1 MKAVIVAG
9 GTAPSKDLFFR
20 ETEDANILIAAD
32 SGINTFYKYGATPNI
47 ILGDFDSADSEALN
61 YYTKTKKVTFKPEK
75 DFTDS
80 ELAFNNA
87 LELGATEVVLLGCTG
102 TRLDHTIAN
111 LGLLRSG
118 LEKNVI
124 TSIKDENNYIFLV
137 SKNTT
142 FYGAPGQTISFQAFG
157 GNVSNFNIYNAKYPL
172 YDYNLTLGDGRTVSN
187 EFQDTPIE
195 ISFTCGIV
203 MVMYSND

>member
-9 GTAPSKDLFFR
+9 GNAPSKDLFFK
-20 ETEDANILIAAD
+20 EIKDANILIAAD
-32 SGINTFYKYGATPNI
+32 SGINTFYNYDITPNI

-61 YYTKTKKVTFKPEK
+61 YYGQIKRITFKPEK

-80 ELAFNNA
+80 ELAFNNV

-111 LGLLRSG
+111 LGLLKRG
-118 LEKNVI
+118 LERNI
-124 TSIKDENNYIFLV
+124 TTSIKDENNYIFLV
-137 SKNTT
+137 SQNTT
-142 FYGAPGQTISFQAFG
+142 LYGVPGQTISFQAFG
-157 GNVSNFNIYNAKYPL
+157 GSVNDFNIYNAKYPL

-187 EFQDTPIE
+187 EFQKDPIE
-195 ISFTCGIV
+195 ISFTSGIV